1 MVMLKGAQYAE
12 KNPTHRQA
20 LYEAATLASGGLG
33 LPPSA
38 LVAGSSSS
46 QRHSS
51 KQPGEL
57 SDDEESESEDQS
69 DAKGK
74 RIAKGERKS

>member
-1 MVMLKGAQYAE
+1 MLKGTQYAE
-12 KNPTHRQA
+12 NNPAHRQA
-20 LYEAATLASGGLG
+20 LYEAATLASGGFG

-38 LVAGSSSS
+38 PVAGSSE
-46 QRHSS
+46 
-51 KQPGEL
+51 QPEEL

-74 RIAKGERKS
+74 SKAKGERKS

>member
-1 MVMLKGAQYAE
+1 MLKGTQYAE
-12 KNPTHRQA
+12 NNPAHRQA
-20 LYEAATLASGGLG
+20 LYEAATLASGGFG

-38 LVAGSSSS
+38 PVAGSSSS
-46 QRHSS
+46 LRRSS
-51 KQPGEL
+51 EQPEEL

-74 RIAKGERKS
+74 SKAKGERKS